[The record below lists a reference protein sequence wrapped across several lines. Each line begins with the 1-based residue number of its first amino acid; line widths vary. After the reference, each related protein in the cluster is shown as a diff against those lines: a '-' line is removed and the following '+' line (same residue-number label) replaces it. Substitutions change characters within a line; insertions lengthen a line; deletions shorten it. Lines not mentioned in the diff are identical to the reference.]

1 MLDKLSIQNI
11 YINLKKSSF
20 LISSRIDVLSE
31 LDELGELSYSESIE
45 FDSLIEESNILAH
58 SLMMLEVVLGEDVP
72 EVKSV

>member
-20 LISSRIDVLSE
+20 LISSRIDVFSE
-31 LDELGELSYSESIE
+31 RDELGELSYSESME

-72 EVKSV
+72 EVKQ

>member
-20 LISSRIDVLSE
+20 LISSRIDMLAE
-31 LDELGELSYSESIE
+31 RDELGELSYSESME

-72 EVKSV
+72 EVKQ